1 MDPNNT
7 AAAGIFAETDAEAN
21 EFRRRGFHEFKEMRV
36 FRRGAAHSSF
46 PWPMEETAA
55 APPAAA
61 AAAAAPQE
69 EDEMP
74 LPDELTVPLEERP
87 PPESLFTP
95 HQHVPVLRRNGGG
108 TELEKWIECF
118 EVKVVCER
126 LNDVYSPIRLWDKKE
141 YAKISTLNS
150 RLLQYYFAKQNLSTS
165 NGKETLDNVKKVA
178 RKHAKETY
186 GDNER
191 YLSGDNLK
199 YFDICLALYN
209 SSVSS

>member
-1 MDPNNT
+1 M
-7 AAAGIFAETDAEAN
+7 
-21 EFRRRGFHEFKEMRV
+21 
-36 FRRGAAHSSF
+36 
-46 PWPMEETAA
+46 
-55 APPAAA
+55 
-61 AAAAAPQE
+61 
-69 EDEMP
+69 
-74 LPDELTVPLEERP
+74 
-87 PPESLFTP
+87 
-95 HQHVPVLRRNGGG
+95 
-108 TELEKWIECF
+108 
-118 EVKVVCER
+118 VCER

-165 NGKETLDNVKKVA
+165 NDKERLDNVKKVA